1 MIVIVLAYAIGV
13 CVGVCATGICVL
25 IGFNLG
31 YKVKENE
38 SKKDEV

>member
-1 MIVIVLAYAIGV
+1 MIVIVLACAIGI
-13 CVGVCATGICVL
+13 GVL